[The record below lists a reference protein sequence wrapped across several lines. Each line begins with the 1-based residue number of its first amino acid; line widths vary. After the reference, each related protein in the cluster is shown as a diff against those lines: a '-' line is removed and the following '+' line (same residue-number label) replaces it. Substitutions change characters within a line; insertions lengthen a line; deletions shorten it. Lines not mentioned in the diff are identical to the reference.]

1 MITLNLARK
10 AIRNGGIVVYPTDTV
25 FGIGCDAFN
34 QEAVEKL
41 FDLNGKKEVG
51 LSIMLN
57 SAEIVKE
64 YCEINETSKR
74 IIEEFLPGPITLILK
89 SKKKLAEGV
98 ERDGNVAIRVP
109 ANKTALELAKDGA
122 VITTSANKHGSK
134 IAKNLN
140 EAKRVFGSECH
151 YLDGEEP
158 KGIESTIIDLTKDV
172 PEIKR
177 IGALYTPILEGI
189 IDF

>member
-41 FDLNGKKEVG
+41 LDLKGKKEAG

-74 IIEEFLPGPITLILK
+74 IVEEFLPGPITLILK

-98 ERDGNVAIRVP
+98 ERDGNIAIRVP

-122 VITTSANKHGSK
+122 VITTSANKHNSE
-134 IAKNLN
+134 IAKSMDL
-140 EAKRVFGSECH
+140 FLGGSRIRQAWLVEH
-151 YLDGEEP
+151 YLQRF
-158 KGIESTIIDLTKDV
+158 S
-172 PEIKR
+172 
-177 IGALYTPILEGI
+177 
-189 IDF
+189 